1 MPQRSLT
8 PCSMELNKGLREGY
22 STGSCAAAAAKAA
35 AICAMGGTCPHKIDI
50 TTPEEKI
57 FTLPIIGFEGK
68 ICGVIKDAGDD
79 PDSTDGLL
87 IKALVEI
94 SDSWGKIIFNAG
106 EGVGT
111 VTLPGLKV
119 PVGEPAINPVPR
131 QMIERAV
138 REVIGERGAVI
149 TISVPEGAER
159 AKRTFNP
166 RLGIVGGISILGT
179 TGRVKPMN
187 EASLLESL
195 TLELNTHSAMGRKS
209 IAVAFAG
216 TGETALR
223 SAYGIK
229 NRAVVQCG
237 NYIGYL
243 LEESA
248 RLGLDKLLVGGHPG
262 KLLKVTAGTFNT
274 HNRIGGGAKEALC
287 THAAIEKVSSEIIRE
302 LYEAPTVE
310 EAIHIMDQNKLDYLW
325 DKLARITAKR
335 CQERVFGDIVAA
347 VAFIDNTGK
356 ILGATD
362 NASFIAEEIRD
373 GI

>member
-1 MPQRSLT
+1 
-8 PCSMELNKGLREGY
+8 MESNKKKLREGY

-35 AICAMGGTCPHKIDI
+35 AIRAMLGTCPQEVEI
-50 TTPEEKI
+50 TTPEGKKFI
-57 FTLPIIGFEGK
+57 LPIIGFKDGSF
-68 ICGVIKDAGDD
+68 GVIKDAGDD
-79 PDSTDGLL
+79 PDSTNGLL
-87 IKALVEI
+87 IKASVKT
-94 SDSWGKIIFNAG
+94 SDSRGEVTFEAG
-106 EGVGT
+106 EGVGI

-131 QMIERAV
+131 AMIERAV
-138 REVIGERGAVI
+138 REVIGDRSAAV
-149 TISVPEGAER
+149 TISVPRGAEV

-195 TLELNTHSAMGRKS
+195 TLELNTHTAVGRKA

-223 SAYGIK
+223 NAYRIK

-248 RLGLDKLLVGGHPG
+248 RLGLNKLLIGGHPG

-274 HNRIGGGAKEALC
+274 HNRTGGGAREALC
-287 THAAIEKVSSEIIRE
+287 TQAAIEGVSSEIIRN
-302 LYEAPTVE
+302 LYESSTIE
-310 EAIHIMDQNKLDYLW
+310 EAIGLLSNNELDFLW
-325 DKLARITAKR
+325 DKLAHITAKR
-335 CQERVFGDIVAA
+335 CEERVFGEIEAA
-347 VAFIDNTGK
+347 VSFIDNSGR
-356 ILGATD
+356 ILGATE
-362 NASFIAEEIRD
+362 NASSIAEEIRD
-373 GI
+373 GY